1 LPATSDSPET
11 GGLNS
16 RLIDRIPFHYS
27 WVVLGA
33 SMIGMAMTIP
43 GQTVGVSVFLDP
55 MILDLGVSRSAV
67 SAVYMI
73 GTVAGSLTLPFVGK
87 AIDSHGPRRSVIL
100 IAIGFALACVFM
112 GLVGGLLTLLIGFTL
127 IRGLGQGALG
137 LVSIHTINIWFVRRR
152 GLAVGL
158 AGIGFAV
165 ATSFVPGVLEA
176 LIDSFDWRWTYALL
190 GLAVFVIVV
199 PVGGGL
205 FRFRPEEYGL
215 LPDSHKAPAKTQKA
229 EVHYEARQA
238 RRTLTLW
245 LYITGGFL
253 TAAIGTGLIFH
264 HYSIMAENG
273 IPRSG
278 ATAMFVSYGLVAA
291 GAALVTG
298 FLIDRMPPR
307 FLMSGSLLLMV
318 AAMVI
323 APRIGTA
330 AAVVGYGAVLGA
342 MQGMSQAVQSTVYAH
357 YFGRLHIGAIKGFAS
372 TITIAGTA
380 AGPLLLALGFEASS
394 SYGPVLLWTAIIPLV
409 IGLVTPFL
417 PLSRDGK
424 IL

>member
-1 LPATSDSPET
+1 MADTSDSPGT

-33 SMIGMAMTIP
+33 SMVGMAMTIP

-55 MILDLGVSRSAV
+55 IISELGVSRSAV
-67 SAVYMI
+67 SAVYMV
-73 GTVAGSLTLPFVGK
+73 GTVIGSLALPFVGK
-87 AIDSHGPRRSVIL
+87 AIDRHGPRRSVIL
-100 IAIGFALACVFM
+100 IAIAFALACTFM
-112 GLVGGLLTLLIGFTL
+112 GLVSGLVTLLIGFTL

-137 LVSIHTINIWFVRRR
+137 LVSTHTINIWFVRRR
-152 GLAVGL
+152 GLAIGL

-165 ATSFVPGVLEA
+165 ATSFVPGVLESM
-176 LIDSFDWRWTYALL
+176 IDSFDWRWTYVLL
-190 GLAVFVIVV
+190 GAAVLVVVV

-205 FRFRPEEYGL
+205 FRFQPEEYGL
-215 LPDSHKAPAKTQKA
+215 LPDSYQAPSRGARK
-229 EVHYEARQA
+229 EVNYNVGQA

-245 LYITGGFL
+245 LYVTGGFL
-253 TAAIGTGLIFH
+253 ISAIGTGLIFH

-273 IPRSG
+273 ISRSE
-278 ATAMFVSYGLVAA
+278 ATVMFVSFGLVAA
-291 GAALVTG
+291 GANLVTG

-318 AAMVI
+318 AAMVA
-323 APRIGTA
+323 APGIGTA
-330 AAVVGYGAVLGA
+330 GAVVGYGAVLGA

-357 YFGRLHIGAIKGFAS
+357 YFGRLNIGAIKGFAS

-380 AGPLLLALGFEASS
+380 AGPLLLALGFEASA
-394 SYGPVLLWTAIIPLV
+394 SYAPVLLWTAIVPLA

-417 PLSRDGK
+417 PLARDGK

>member
-1 LPATSDSPET
+1 MPVASDSPET
-11 GGLNS
+11 DRLNS

-27 WVVLGA
+27 WVVLAA
-33 SMIGMAMTIP
+33 SMVGMAMTIP

-55 MILDLGVSRSAV
+55 IIQDLGVTRSAV
-67 SAVYMI
+67 SAVYMV
-73 GTVAGSLTLPFVGK
+73 GTVIGSLTLPFVGK
-87 AIDSHGPRRSVIL
+87 AIDRHGPRRSVIL
-100 IAIGFALACVFM
+100 IAIAFALACVFM
-112 GLVGGLLTLLIGFTL
+112 GLVSGLLTLLIGFTL

-137 LVSIHTINIWFVRRR
+137 LVSVHTINIWFVRRR
-152 GLAVGL
+152 GLAVGI

-165 ATSFVPGVLEA
+165 ATSFIPGVIEA
-176 LIDSFDWRWTYALL
+176 LINSFDWRWTYAIL
-190 GLAVFVIVV
+190 GAVVLVVVV
-199 PVGGGL
+199 PVGGGF

-215 LPDSHKAPAKTQKA
+215 LPDSHRPPSREQPK
-229 EVHYEARQA
+229 EVHYELAQA

-245 LYITGGFL
+245 LYVTGGFL
-253 TAAIGTGLIFH
+253 VSAIGTGLIFH

-273 IPRSG
+273 ITRTG
-278 ATAMFVSYGLVAA
+278 ATVMFVSYGLVAA
-291 GAALVTG
+291 AANLLTG

-307 FLMSGSLLLMV
+307 FLMSGSLLAMV
-318 AAMVI
+318 AAMLV
-323 APRIGTA
+323 APGIGTE
-330 AAVVGYGAVLGA
+330 AAVIGYGAVLGA

-357 YFGRLHIGAIKGFAS
+357 YFGRLHIGAIKGFSS

-380 AGPLLLALGFEASS
+380 AGPLLLALGFEASG
-394 SYGPVLLWTAIIPLV
+394 SYAPVLLWTALLPLT

>member
-1 LPATSDSPET
+1 
-11 GGLNS
+11 
-16 RLIDRIPFHYS
+16 
-27 WVVLGA
+27 
-33 SMIGMAMTIP
+33 MTIP

-73 GTVAGSLTLPFVGK
+73 GTVVGSLTLPFVGK
-87 AIDSHGPRRSVIL
+87 AIDRHGPRRSVIL
-100 IAIGFALACVFM
+100 IAVAFALACTFM
-112 GLVGGLLTLLIGFTL
+112 GLVSGLLTLLIGFTL

-137 LVSIHTINIWFVRRR
+137 LVSVHTINIWFVRRR

-165 ATSFVPGVLEA
+165 ATSFIPGVIES

-190 GLAVFVIVV
+190 GAAVLVIVV

-215 LPDSHKAPAKTQKA
+215 LPDSYRAPAKGKT
-229 EVHYEARQA
+229 EIHYEVGQA

-245 LYITGGFL
+245 LYVTGGFL

-273 IPRSG
+273 ISRSG
-278 ATAMFVSYGLVAA
+278 ATVMFVSYGLVAA
-291 GAALVTG
+291 GANLITG
-298 FLIDRMPPR
+298 FLIDRVPPR
-307 FLMSGSLLLMV
+307 FLMSASLLLMV
-318 AAMVI
+318 AAMMV
-323 APRIGTA
+323 APGIGTA

-342 MQGMSQAVQSTVYAH
+342 MQGMSQAIQSTVYAH

-380 AGPLLLALGFEASS
+380 AGPLLLALGFEASA
-394 SYGPVLLWTAIIPLV
+394 SYAPVLLWTALIPLA
-409 IGLVTPFL
+409 IGVVTPFL
-417 PLSRDGK
+417 PLARDGK